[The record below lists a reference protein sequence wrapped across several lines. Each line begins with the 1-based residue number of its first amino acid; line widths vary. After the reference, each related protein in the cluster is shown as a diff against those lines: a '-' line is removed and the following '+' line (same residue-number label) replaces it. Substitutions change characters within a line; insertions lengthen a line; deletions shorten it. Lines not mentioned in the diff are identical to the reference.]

1 MRFFVLLTL
10 IFVAA
15 FAQER
20 PKIALVLSGG
30 GARGGAHVGVL
41 KVLEQNRVPID
52 MVVGTSMGSLVG
64 GLYAAG
70 KTPQEIEKILVD
82 TKWEDYIK
90 TDFDRQN
97 IPMRRKK
104 SEYTY
109 QGRLGF
115 GINAENEP
123 VFPTGVLK
131 REPLLLKFD
140 ELTSSVKDIKDFDHL
155 SIPFRAVA
163 TNIKNGDAVVL
174 KSGSLAKAIY
184 ASSAIPGG
192 LQPIEIDGID
202 LVDGGVSDNIP
213 VDVARKMGADI
224 IIVVDVSE
232 NFSETLDVNSYLVVV
247 GQLVNILMR
256 KNANESLLKLT
267 KKDLL
272 IAPKLEGYSGLDVSK
287 YPQII
292 EAGYEAANR
301 KKKVLQE
308 LALTPKAYTQYRKY
322 FRQKQYAKNIV
333 VDEIKIN
340 NTTYIDDAV
349 IRKNISQEI
358 GKKLDT
364 KKLTQ
369 DILALYH
376 LTIFDSITYDIQR
389 KNGKNILLITTK
401 PSWNNHGDVFFSISL
416 DDDFQGHSAYS
427 LKVGYF
433 MYGIN
438 ALGAEWRTD
447 FEIGKRQ
454 RFYSEFYQPLDEKQL
469 LYLQPFLSYEQ
480 LTYLIPT
487 KSIGNQELRSTG
499 YGGGMGVGANINR
512 SFRIEGSL
520 SAYKDRS
527 EVALYA
533 YDKNFISKQATLQFL
548 YDSLDN
554 YNFASRGFLGTL
566 RLKKDAKSWGSDYDY
581 EQLYCALQK
590 PFTYKDN
597 TLIFNAKIGLTDLKS
612 QQTQQITVYDKF
624 FLGGMFNL
632 SGYQKYS
639 FARNNIVFANVMYRY
654 KIKNGGFFGSL
665 GMPLYAGATLE
676 SGNTWDDKQTFKA
689 SSLKYAA
696 SLFVAADT
704 PLGAFYFTYGAADV
718 DHQSLYLYLGEKF

>member
-10 IFVAA
+10 LCIAA
-15 FAQER
+15 FAQDR

-41 KVLEQNRVPID
+41 KVLEENRVPID

-70 KTPQEIEKILVD
+70 KTPQEIDKILVN

-97 IPMRRKK
+97 IPMRRKN

-115 GINAENEP
+115 GINADNEL

-131 REPLLLKFD
+131 REPLLLKF
-140 ELTSSVKDIKDFDHL
+140 EEFTSSVKDIQDFNHL

-192 LQPIEIDGID
+192 LQPIKINGVD

-213 VDVARKMGADI
+213 IDVARKMGADI

-232 NFSETLDVNSYLVVV
+232 NFSQNLDVNSYLVVV

-256 KNANESLLKLT
+256 KNANESLEKLT

-272 IAPKLEGYSGLDVSK
+272 ITPKLDGYSGLDVEK

-292 EAGYEAANR
+292 EAGYKAAHD
-301 KKKVLQE
+301 KQKLLQK
-308 LALTPKAYTQYRKY
+308 LSLSPKAYRQYKQN
-322 FRQKQYAKNIV
+322 FRQKQHAKDIII
-333 VDEIKIN
+333 DAIKIH
-340 NTTYIDDAV
+340 NTTYLSNAI
-349 IRKNISQEI
+349 IRKNISQQI

-364 KKLTQ
+364 KKLAQ
-369 DILALYH
+369 DMLWLYH
-376 LTIFDSITYDIQR
+376 LTIFDSIDYDIKT

-401 PSWNNHGDVFFSISL
+401 PSWNNHGDVLFSISL

-427 LKVGYF
+427 LKLGYY

-438 ALGAEWRTD
+438 AFGAEWRTD
-447 FEIGKRQ
+447 FEIGKRE
-454 RFYSEFYQPLDEKQL
+454 RFYSEFYQPLDEKQRF
-469 LYLQPFLSYEQ
+469 YLRPFLSYEQ
-480 LTYLIPT
+480 MTYVVPT
-487 KSIGNQELRSTG
+487 DKLGNQELQSTG
-499 YGGGMGVGANINR
+499 YGGGLSFGVNINR
-512 SFRIEGSL
+512 SFRIES
-520 SAYKDRS
+520 SFATYKDRS
-527 EVALYA
+527 EVALFD
-533 YDKNFISKQATLQFL
+533 YDENFLSKQATLQFL

-566 RLKKDAKSWGSDYDY
+566 RLKKDAKVWGSDYDY
-581 EQLYCALQK
+581 EQLYCTLQK
-590 PFTYKDN
+590 PVTYKDN
-597 TLIFNAKIGLTDLKS
+597 TFIINAKIGLTDLKS
-612 QQTQQITVYDKF
+612 RQTQQVTVYDKF
-624 FLGGMFNL
+624 YLGGMFNL

-639 FARNNIVFANVMYRY
+639 FASNNIVFANVMYRY

-676 SGNTWDDKQTFKA
+676 SGSAWNNKQTFKA
-689 SSLKYAA
+689 SELKYAT
-696 SLFVAADT
+696 SLFVSADT